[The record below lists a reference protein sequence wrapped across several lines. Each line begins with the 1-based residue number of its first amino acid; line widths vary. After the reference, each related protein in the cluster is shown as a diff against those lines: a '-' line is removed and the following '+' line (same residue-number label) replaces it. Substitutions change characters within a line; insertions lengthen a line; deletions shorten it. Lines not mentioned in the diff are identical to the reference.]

1 MSLEEARDMWSWQ
14 GIVVFTYKS
23 SSLLKPC
30 QEDVKLRAHMWTAS
44 EVNEDATRHT
54 VGPAR
59 ARDWLGLR
67 LPYWSAPGSV
77 ESFDGH
83 APLAER

>member
-1 MSLEEARDMWSWQ
+1 MSPEEARDMWSWQ

-30 QEDVKLRAHMWTAS
+30 QEDVKLRARMWTAS

-59 ARDWLGLR
+59 AWDWLGLR
-67 LPYWSAPGSV
+67 LPYWSAPRSLQ
-77 ESFDGH
+77 SFARH
-83 APLAER
+83 VPLAER